1 MPADDDAA
9 DDADG
14 RLQLLDGPLTRRP
27 AAHPTFFGTRPG
39 FPWEPGTYVANIDHC
54 GSCCEAM
61 ILNFLRKRVVGLD
74 VGHGSVKAL
83 VLERRGGAD
92 FVVGRGMSRI
102 ESNLDP
108 RQFPQAIHTALAAA
122 GAESDPVIAA
132 VGGPEIVIRQVS
144 LPPLPPAKIIP
155 ALEIQHRELGL
166 LPPGESVMDA
176 QVLRPSKDGTSRDVL
191 SISVPRAL
199 VDERTRILQSA
210 SVRVLALDVEPLA
223 LLNAGIYLT
232 GLEPGELLVLLN
244 VGRRSSC
251 LCLFSEQGPVV
262 ARYLDVGAESFSE
275 QLRIAFGPAASATD
289 TFWRAIPPAD
299 LQRAQLA
306 CRDLVERIAE
316 DMRLSLTFYR
326 TEYDRESLPRYA
338 IGGWTDL
345 APLGRWLADRIGL
358 TAPLEVMDPFKAVQ
372 VKLRSDVPLP
382 ESPTAGPQYFQAF
395 GLALRGM

>member
-1 MPADDDAA
+1 
-9 DDADG
+9 
-14 RLQLLDGPLTRRP
+14 
-27 AAHPTFFGTRPG
+27 
-39 FPWEPGTYVANIDHC
+39 
-54 GSCCEAM
+54 M
-61 ILNFLRKRVVGLD
+61 ILNVLRKRVVGLD

-83 VLERRGGAD
+83 VLERRGGVD
-92 FVVGRGMSRI
+92 LVVGRGLSRV
-102 ESNLDP
+102 ENNLDN
-108 RQFPQAIHTALAAA
+108 RQFAQAIHTALAAA
-122 GAESDPVIAA
+122 GAEGDPVIAA

-166 LPPGESVMDA
+166 LPPGDSVMDA

-191 SISVPRAL
+191 SISVPKAL
-199 VDERTRILQSA
+199 VDERVRILQSA
-210 SVRVLALDVEPLA
+210 SVRVLTMDVEPLA
-223 LLNAGIYLT
+223 LLNAAIYIT

-262 ARYLDVGAESFSE
+262 ARYLDIGAESFSE
-275 QLRIAFGPAASATD
+275 QLRIAFGAAASSTD
-289 TFWRAIPPAD
+289 TFWRAIQPGD

-306 CRDLVERIAE
+306 CRDLVERMAE

-345 APLGRWLADRIGL
+345 APLGRWLANRIGL
-358 TAPLEVMDPFKAVQ
+358 AAPLEVMDPFRALD
-372 VKLRSDVPLP
+372 VKVRSTVPTP
-382 ESPTAGPQYFQAF
+382 ESAASGPQYLQAF